1 MLSGL
6 GCTDLTS
13 PYWDGSDTT
22 DCGPGFNPTGDTIV
36 GIQNS
41 VNTLAQPTNTP
52 YGGISSFFSGIN
64 PIYLVVG
71 VIALA
76 AAMTSGGSSKRR

>member
-1 MLSGL
+1 MLNGL

-22 DCGPGFNPTGDTIV
+22 NCGSGFSPTGDTIV

-41 VNTLAQPTNTP
+41 VNTLAQPTTTSNV
-52 YGGISSFFSGIN
+52 SSLLNGIN
-64 PIYLVVG
+64 PIYLVLG
-71 VIALA
+71 IVIIASILN
-76 AAMTSGGSSKRR
+76 SGSSGRRR

>member
-1 MLSGL
+1 MLNGL

-22 DCGPGFNPTGDTIV
+22 DCGSGFSPTGDTIV

-41 VNTLAQPTNTP
+41 VNTLAQPTTTSNVFSLLN
-52 YGGISSFFSGIN
+52 GIS
-64 PIYLVVG
+64 PIYLVLG
-71 VIALA
+71 IVIIASMLN
-76 AAMTSGGSSKRR
+76 SGSSGRRR

>member
-1 MLSGL
+1 MLNGL

-22 DCGPGFNPTGDTIV
+22 DCGSGFSPTGDTIV

-41 VNTLAQPTNTP
+41 VNTLAQPTTTSNV
-52 YGGISSFFSGIN
+52 SSLLNGIN
-64 PIYLVVG
+64 PMYLVLG
-71 VIALA
+71 IVIIASMLN
-76 AAMTSGGSSKRR
+76 SGSSGRRR

>member
-1 MLSGL
+1 MLNGL

-22 DCGPGFNPTGDTIV
+22 DCGSGFSPTGDTIV

-41 VNTLAQPTNTP
+41 VNTLAQPTNAP
-52 YGGISSFFSGIN
+52 YGGISSMLAGIN
-64 PIYLVVG
+64 PIYLVLG
-71 VIALA
+71 VVAI
-76 AAMTSGGSSKRR
+76 AAMISSGSGRRR

>member
-1 MLSGL
+1 MLNGL

-22 DCGPGFNPTGDTIV
+22 DCGSGFSPTGDTIV

-41 VNTLAQPTNTP
+41 VNTLAQPTTTSNV
-52 YGGISSFFSGIN
+52 SSLLNGIN
-64 PIYLVVG
+64 PIYLVLG
-71 VIALA
+71 IVIIASILN
-76 AAMTSGGSSKRR
+76 SGSSGRRR